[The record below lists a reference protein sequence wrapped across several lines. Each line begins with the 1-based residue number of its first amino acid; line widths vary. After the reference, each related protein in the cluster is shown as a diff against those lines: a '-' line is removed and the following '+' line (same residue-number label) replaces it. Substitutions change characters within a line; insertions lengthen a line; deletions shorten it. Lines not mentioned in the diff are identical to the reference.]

1 MQNRR
6 YFLELMAAL
15 ALYAALLLGSNL
27 LDSQIH
33 TTGGLRIALALTP
46 MIGALAA
53 CWAVMRAI
61 WRMDELQRRIQLD
74 AIAISFLTTALVT
87 FGWGFAEE
95 AGAPH
100 LSAFTVWPIMA
111 VAWIIGLVIA
121 RRRYL

>member
-1 MQNRR
+1 MHKR
-6 YFLELMAAL
+6 YFLELGAAF
-15 ALYAALLLGSNL
+15 ALYAALLLASNL
-27 LDSQIH
+27 VDSALH
-33 TTGGLRIALALTP
+33 PAGAARIALALTP
-46 MIGALAA
+46 MIGAVAA

-74 AIAISFLTTALVT
+74 AIAISFLATALAT

-111 VAWIIGLVIA
+111 VAWCVGLLIA
-121 RRRYL
+121 RWRYR